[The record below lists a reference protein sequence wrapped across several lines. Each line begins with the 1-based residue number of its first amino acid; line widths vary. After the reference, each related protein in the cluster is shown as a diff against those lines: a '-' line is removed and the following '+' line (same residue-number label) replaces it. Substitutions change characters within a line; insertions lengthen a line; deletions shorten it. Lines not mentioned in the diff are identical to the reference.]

1 MERYEGILRIQLR
14 NVGSRSEGY
23 YPVLIREP
31 SQSEAADNAAPY
43 AETVRLAREGLSY
56 GDNSYFEPFDGLRV
70 RIEGVMSHDWLL
82 VERIVEIP
90 AASDEADVSCSAPD
104 SERETEKPVDR
115 ECSDIQFDK
124 ERL

>member
-31 SQSEAADNAAPY
+31 LPSEAAEDAAPQT
-43 AETVRLAREGLSY
+43 ETLRLAREGAAY
-56 GDNSYFEPFDGLRV
+56 GDNSYFEPFDGVRV
-70 RIEGVMSHDWLL
+70 RIEGVMSHGWFV
-82 VERIVEIP
+82 VERIAEAP
-90 AASDEADVSCSAPD
+90 AVSGASCPAPD
-104 SERETEKPVDR
+104 SDGAPRSGESAGEESADWPY
-115 ECSDIQFDK
+115 DK